1 MEGMKPT
8 IALICALPLLCSAE
22 VRTLTMREVLDIAL
36 KQSPDI
42 LIARFDEQKAAEAV
56 RIARDP
62 FTPKVVV
69 GSGLA
74 YTSGFPMSVEGS
86 APSIVQARVIQSV
99 YNKPRSYEVAAARE
113 NLRGA
118 GIDVAAKRDEV
129 VYRTALLYIDSEQ
142 IARSLDAAKQQLA
155 SFEKIAETTTVR
167 VGEGREL
174 PIEQKRAELRVSQA
188 RQQVSQLDSD
198 RDHAEATLAVIL
210 GFGADDR
217 VRAVERETG
226 LPAPASEEASVDSA
240 LTNSK
245 ELKRL
250 ESAMQVRGLEA
261 RSARAARLPQMDL
274 IAQYGLFAKFNNY
287 DDFFRRFDRHNGQV
301 GVSIALPILPGGGAP
316 ARAAQAEIEMLRIR
330 TQVTVARDRITL
342 DTRKAFHDIRRAES
356 ATDVARLDLE
366 VAREQLSI
374 LLAQFNEGRATLR
387 QVEEAR
393 AAESGKW
400 LSFYEARHAAERA
413 RLELLRQTGTLSAS
427 IR

>member
-1 MEGMKPT
+1 MKSP
-8 IALICALPLLCSAE
+8 IALVCVLPLLCSAE
-22 VRTLTMREVLDIAL
+22 LRTLTLREVLDIAL
-36 KQSPDI
+36 KQNPDI

-62 FTPKVVV
+62 FTPRVIV

-129 VYRTALLYIDSEQ
+129 VYKTALLYLDCEQ
-142 IARSLDAAKQQLA
+142 IARSLDVATQQLA
-155 SFEKIAETTTVR
+155 SFEKIGETTRAR
-167 VGEGREL
+167 VQESREL
-174 PIEQKRAELRVSQA
+174 PIEQKRAELQIAQA
-188 RQQVSQLDSD
+188 RQRVAQLDAD
-198 RDHAEATLAVIL
+198 RDHAEGTLALVL

-217 VRAVERETG
+217 VRAVERKEA
-226 LPAPASEEASVDSA
+226 LAAPATEEASVESA

-301 GVSIALPILPGGGAP
+301 GVSIAVPILPGGGAP
-316 ARAAQAEIEMLRIR
+316 ARAAQAEIEMSRLR
-330 TQVTVARDRITL
+330 TQVAAARDRITL
-342 DTRKAFHDIRRAES
+342 DTRKAFHDIRRSES
-356 ATDVARLDLE
+356 ATEIARLDLE

-374 LLAQFNEGRATLR
+374 LLAQFTEGRATLR

-393 AAESGKW
+393 NAESGKW
-400 LSFYEARHAAERA
+400 LLFYEARHAAERA
-413 RLELLRQTGTLSAS
+413 LLELLRHTGMLSAS
-427 IR
+427 IK